1 MSTTATVAILRELF
15 SKYGFPV
22 HCVSDNG
29 PQFRSEEF
37 AHFLKM
43 NGVKHIRVAP
53 YHAASNGLAEKMV
66 QSFKYQMKA
75 RKGGKLSM
83 QQRIA
88 NFLLAYKSTTHST
101 TGQTPAG
108 LFIGRELRT
117 RLTLLCPSVG
127 EKVMD

>member
-1 MSTTATVAILRELF
+1 M
-15 SKYGFPV
+15 

-43 NGVKHIRVAP
+43 NGVKDIRVAP
-53 YHAASNGLAEKMV
+53 YRAASNRLAERMI

-75 RKGGKLSM
+75 SKSGKLSI

-88 NFLLAYKSTTHST
+88 NFLLAYRKHIPL
-101 TGQTPAG
+101 QAG
-108 LFIGRELRT
+108 H
-117 RLTLLCPSVG
+117 LLACSL
-127 EKVMD
+127 DANFALD